1 MDDTAPSSSAC
12 PDCTEP
18 YDAEDNYCRSC
29 GMFLADHRMI
39 IAREEAGALA
49 LRRPGLPVPLRRAAT
64 AVAVGT
70 ALQIGAGL
78 AGKFLARRA
87 ASAARS
93 AAGRPAKGALARRA
107 EPRSPTTVVS
117 EALFVRRIWIQR
129 D

>member
-18 YDAEDNYCRSC
+18 YDAADNYCRSC

-39 IAREEAGALA
+39 IARQQSGALE
-49 LRRPGLPVPLRRAAT
+49 LRRPGLPVPLKRAAT

-70 ALQIGAGL
+70 ALQIGAAL
-78 AGKFLARRA
+78 AGKYLAHRA
-87 ASAARS
+87 AST
-93 AAGRPAKGALARRA
+93 AAGRTSKRALSRRN
-107 EPRSPTTVVS
+107 EERSPATVVS
-117 EALFVRRIWIQR
+117 EALFVRRTWIHR